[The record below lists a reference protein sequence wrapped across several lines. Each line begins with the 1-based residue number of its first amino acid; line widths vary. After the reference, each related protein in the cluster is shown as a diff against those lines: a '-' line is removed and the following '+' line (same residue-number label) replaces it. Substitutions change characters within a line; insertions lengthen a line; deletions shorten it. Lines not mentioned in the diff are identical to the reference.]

1 MSSYLSFYIVPKRK
15 SDKEE
20 KKHII
25 IASYSRSSEIYQRF
39 YENLGVAY
47 IADEQ
52 KYTTLSKED
61 IYRVKS
67 DLKEDIEKTV
77 KRYTEFE
84 RYAKDNPDYIN
95 EIIELK
101 EYAEDLEYWKAKIS
115 FLQDIVEEAGMY
127 SSGVEE
133 VCCNID

>member
-20 KKHII
+20 KEHII

-52 KYTTLSKED
+52 KYTILSKED
-61 IYRVKS
+61 IYRVKN

-115 FLQDIVEEAGMY
+115 FLQDIVEEAGVY
-127 SSGVEE
+127 SSGIEE

>member
-127 SSGVEE
+127 SSGIEE

>member
-115 FLQDIVEEAGMY
+115 FLQDIAEEAGMY
-127 SSGVEE
+127 SSGIEE

>member
-15 SDKEE
+15 NDKEE